1 MKEIFDTVFIETEK
15 IIGMGINTGI
25 IQDELSVKI
34 DNKVKVDLYWKSL
47 FFLDNI
53 KKELY
58 QSSERGAI

>member
-15 IIGMGINTGI
+15 IIGRSINTGV

-53 KKELY
+53 KKELNGTFY
-58 QSSERGAI
+58 L